1 MKKYIVM
8 TCLLLVILALSAYLF
23 PDTEIPEQ
31 LPRLYLEGDI
41 SGMRYKTDIRDIS
54 FRYED
59 GDKVTEGFATLKV
72 QGNSS
77 LKYDKRNFT
86 IKLYSDEA
94 HTDKKNMNVG
104 WGRQNEYCLKANWID
119 KTHARN
125 IVTANLAADVQSR
138 YGVLTNTP
146 NNGLMDGFPIEVY
159 GNGEFYGLY
168 TLNIPKDDWAFGL
181 DKENPNHIL
190 FCSEL
195 YGPSNLFHEPLDPE
209 AWELEVGADEAYAYE
224 KLSELIDFVR
234 NSSDE
239 EFREQFSDH
248 FNMDSALNYYVVMDF
263 ALLNDNRAKN
273 MLLLTYDAQH
283 WYLCLYD
290 MDTSWGAKF
299 DGLSLYDYAVEPVI
313 YSISNLYVR
322 MENVFSTELAQRYF
336 ELKEDILNKESV
348 MSRFEAFRDRI
359 PEADFRKEQEKWGSD
374 IPGFDYD
381 QIEAFMDT
389 MIPYLDNKY
398 SGMLDGTHPPSIPRA
413 QP

>member
-1 MKKYIVM
+1 MKKCIWM
-8 TCLLLVILALSAYLF
+8 TCLLLAVLTVSVCLF
-23 PDTEIPEQ
+23 PDDAQPSQ

-54 FRYED
+54 FTYVD
-59 GDKVTEGFATLKV
+59 GDQVTQGFATLKV
-72 QGNSS
+72 QGTSS

-86 IKLYSDEA
+86 VKLYSDEA
-94 HTDKKNMNVG
+94 HTDKKNLNVG

-138 YGVLTNTP
+138 YGILTNTP
-146 NNGLMDGFPIEVY
+146 NNGLMDGFPIELY
-159 GNGEFYGLY
+159 SNGEFYGLY
-168 TLNIPKDDWAFGL
+168 TLNIPKDAWAFNL
-181 DKENPNHIL
+181 DKDNPNHIL
-190 FCSEL
+190 FASEL
-195 YGPSNLFHEPLDPE
+195 YEPSNLFHEALDPE
-209 AWELEVGADEAYAYE
+209 AWELEVGKEEAYAYE

-248 FNMDSALNYYVVMDF
+248 FNLDAALNYYVLMDF

-299 DGLSLYDYAVEPVI
+299 DGLSLYDYRVEPLI

-322 MENVFSTELAQRYF
+322 MENLFTEELAQRYF
-336 ELKEDILNKESV
+336 DLKEDFLNKESV
-348 MSRFEAFRDRI
+348 MARFEAFRARI
-359 PEADFRKEQEKWGSD
+359 PEESFRKEQEKWGTD

-381 QIEAFMDT
+381 QIEDFLDT

-398 SGMLDGTHPPSIPRA
+398 SGMLEGIPPEPVYPA
-413 QP
+413 NK